1 MHNKIILATK
11 IVISAGVVFTLGSRL
26 EGNTLL
32 LTLYQVNILYLLMS
46 IFFSFLA
53 VPVVGNRWRL
63 LAGMFYFNISTSVA
77 TRATFAGLFV
87 GQVLPGGIGADFVR
101 GWMVWNIG
109 LPNQSIIASLVADRI
124 VSLSAVALMIV
135 LSMPLLT
142 PLLPQKIV
150 HLIQF
155 IAVSF
160 TVIASIS
167 YFSFRKFRLTKAGK
181 AISWLGRK
189 VGIEGINIS
198 MRTIFYALGFAVLG
212 HVLMIFSAYF
222 LSLAIGINSSFWM
235 WLLIMPV
242 IILVTAIPIS
252 INGWGVREFAMVYLW
267 GLFGIA
273 ESDAFLIS
281 ICIGLVAIISSLPGL
296 WFWLRKKQQVL
307 INASHIVH
315 SVASEKVTP

>member
-32 LTLYQVNILYLLMS
+32 LSLHQVNILYLLMS